1 MDKDLYD
8 RLKHGYT
15 SEDIEYINKAYEFA
29 ENAHRGQARVSGE
42 AYIIHPVQVAL
53 ILADL
58 GMDASTICAGL
69 LHDVLEDTDYTYDD
83 LAKLFGVEIA
93 DLVEGVT
100 KLGKLE
106 FQSKKEAQAEN
117 LRKMFIAMAKDVR
130 VIMIKL
136 ADRLHNMRTLRYLD
150 RESQIRNAK
159 ETMEIYAPLAHRLG
173 IFKIKWELEDI
184 SLRYLDPEAYY
195 DLVDKVAA
203 KRNQREEYINQVITT
218 LKERIAETGIEATV
232 DGRPKHFYSIYKK
245 MKYQGKAF
253 EQIYD
258 LMAVRVIVNTVRD
271 CYAVLGLIHTI
282 WKPIPGRFKDY
293 IAVPKPNMYQSLHT
307 TVVGPQGEPVE
318 IQVRT
323 WDMHRTAEYGIA
335 AHWKY
340 KEGRLENTDL
350 DSKLAWLR
358 QILEWQSDDRDADEF
373 VESLKVDLFSDEVLV
388 FTPKGDVI
396 DLPKGSTPLDFA
408 YAIHSAVGNR
418 CIGAKVN
425 GKIVPLD
432 SELQTGDIV
441 EILTSPTV
449 KGPSLDWLK
458 IVKTSQAKS
467 KINQWF
473 KKEQKAENIAKGR
486 ELLEREAKKY
496 GLSLGQL
503 TKPEW
508 IEPIIKKYSFRSFD
522 DIYAAVGYGALTPH
536 QVLARLVEDYRQTQQ
551 SDEKIIETINKAMP
565 ETKQSTPTTIK
576 VSDIDNVMMRISKCC
591 NPVPGDEIV
600 GYITRG
606 RGISIH
612 RKDCPNVR
620 SGAFEPERLI
630 DVKWDEAPKTAYDA
644 GVQVTAQDRFALL
657 ADITNTISESKI
669 MVTSINAKSRQDGI
683 AVINLTVQITGLQ
696 QLDKLMKQ
704 LRKLPK
710 VINVERVN
718 AS

>member
-1 MDKDLYD
+1 M
-8 RLKHGYT
+8 
-15 SEDIEYINKAYEFA
+15 KAEL
-29 ENAHRGQARVSGE
+29 S
-42 AYIIHPVQVAL
+42 
-53 ILADL
+53 
-58 GMDASTICAGL
+58 STICAGL

-83 LAKLFGVEIA
+83 LVKLFGKEIA

-100 KLGKLE
+100 KLNKLE

-130 VIMIKL
+130 VIMVKL

-150 RESQIRNAK
+150 KESQLRNAK

-173 IFKIKWELEDI
+173 IFSIKWELEDL

-203 KRNQREEYINQVITT
+203 KRKQREEYINQVITT
-218 LKERIAETGIEATV
+218 IKEKIAETGIEATV

-253 EQIYD
+253 DQIYD

-307 TVVGPQGEPVE
+307 TVVGPKGEPVE

-323 WDMHRTAEYGIA
+323 WDMHRIAEYGIA

-340 KEGRLENTDL
+340 KEGRLKNTDL

-418 CIGAKVN
+418 CIGAKIN

-432 SELQTGDIV
+432 YELQTGDIV

-473 KKEQKAENIAKGR
+473 KKEQKAENISKGH

-565 ETKQSTPTTIK
+565 EPKQSTPTTIK

-630 DVKWDEAPKTAYDA
+630 DVQWDEAPKTAYDA

-669 MVTSINAKSRQDGI
+669 MVTSVNAKSRQDGI

-710 VINVERVN
+710 VISVERVN

>member
-8 RLKHGYT
+8 KLKQNY
-15 SEDIEYINKAYEFA
+15 SADDIELIDKAYQFA
-29 ENAHRGQARVSGE
+29 EQAHAGQARVSGE
-42 AYIIHPVQVAL
+42 PYIVHPVQVAW

-58 GMDASTICAGL
+58 GLDVATICAGL
-69 LHDVLEDTDYTYDD
+69 LHDVLEDTPHTHEDI
-83 LAKLFGVEIA
+83 AQRFGDEVA

-106 FQSKKEAQAEN
+106 FKSKQEEQAEN
-117 LRKMFIAMAKDVR
+117 LRKMFIAMAKDIR

-150 RESQIRNAK
+150 EDSRQKNAQ

-173 IFKIKWELEDI
+173 ISKIKWELEDI

-195 DLVDKVAA
+195 DLVDKVAK
-203 KRNQREEYINQVITT
+203 KRRQRENDINRVIAT
-218 LKERIAETGIEATV
+218 LKEKIAEAGIDGTI

-245 MKYQGKAF
+245 MRYQHKSF

-318 IQVRT
+318 IQIRT
-323 WDMHRTAEYGIA
+323 WEMHRTAEYGIA

-340 KEGRLENTDL
+340 KEGRLKDTDL

-358 QILEWQSDDRDADEF
+358 QILEWQTEARDAGEF
-373 VESLKVDLFSDEVLV
+373 MESLKIDLFSDEVFV
-388 FTPKGDVI
+388 FTPKGDVV
-396 DLPKGSTPLDFA
+396 DLPRGSTPLDFA
-408 YAIHSAVGNR
+408 YTIHSAIGNR
-418 CIGAKVN
+418 CVGAKVN

-432 SELQTGDIV
+432 YELQTGDIV
-441 EILTSPTV
+441 EILTSAAS

-473 KKEQKAENIAKGR
+473 RKEHRAENVAKGH
-486 ELLEREAKKY
+486 ELLEKEVKKY
-496 GLSLGQL
+496 GLSLSQL
-503 TKPEW
+503 IKPEW
-508 IEPIIKKYSFRSFD
+508 VEQVVRKYGFRSFD
-522 DIYAAVGYGALTPH
+522 DICAAIGYGALTPH
-536 QVLARLVEDYRQTQQ
+536 QVLGRLIDDFKQTQQ
-551 SDEKIIETINKAMP
+551 TDEKIVEAINKTEP
-565 ETKQSTPTTIK
+565 ELKSSAPAAIK

-591 NPVPGDEIV
+591 SPVPGDEIV

-612 RKDCPNVR
+612 RKDCSNLK
-620 SGAFEPERLI
+620 SGSFEPERLI
-630 DVKWDEAPKTAYDA
+630 EVKWDDAPQAAYDA
-644 GVQVTAQDRFALL
+644 GVQITAKDRFGLL
-657 ADITNTISESKI
+657 ADITNTISDLKI
-669 MVTSINAKSRQDGI
+669 MVTSINARSRQDGI

-710 VINVERVN
+710 IMEVMRVS
-718 AS
+718 A

>member
-1 MDKDLYD
+1 MDKDLADKLEQNYS
-8 RLKHGYT
+8 K
-15 SEDIEYINKAYEFA
+15 EDTELINKAYEFA
-29 ENAHRGQARVSGE
+29 QKAHEGQLRESGE
-42 AYIIHPVQVAL
+42 AYIVHPVQVAL

-58 GMDASTICAGL
+58 GMDAATISAGL
-69 LHDVLEDTDYTYDD
+69 LHDVLEDTRYTYDD
-83 LAKLFGVEIA
+83 LLKTFNKEIA

-100 KLGKLE
+100 KLNKLE
-106 FQSKKEAQAEN
+106 FKSKKEAQAEN
-117 LRKMFIAMAKDVR
+117 LRKMFIAMSKDAR

-150 RESQIRNAK
+150 EGSQHRIAQ
-159 ETMEIYAPLAHRLG
+159 ETIEIYAPLAHRLG
-173 IFKIKWELEDI
+173 IFKIKWELEDLA
-184 SLRYLDPEAYY
+184 LRYLDPDAYY
-195 DLVDKVAA
+195 DLVEKVAT
-203 KRNQREEYINQVITT
+203 KRRQREEYINQVIST
-218 LKERIAETGIEATV
+218 LKVKLAETGIDATV
-232 DGRPKHFYSIYKK
+232 DGRPKHFYSIYRK
-245 MKYQGKAF
+245 MKYQGKTF

-258 LMAVRVIVNTVRD
+258 LMAVRVIVNTIPD
-271 CYAVLGLIHTI
+271 CYAALGLVHTI

-307 TVVGPQGEPVE
+307 TVVGPEGEPVE
-318 IQVRT
+318 IQIRT

-340 KEGRLENTDL
+340 KEGRSKNTDL
-350 DSKLAWLR
+350 DAKLSWLR
-358 QILEWQSDDRDADEF
+358 QILEWQSEDRDADEF

-408 YAIHSAVGNR
+408 YAIHSAVGNS

-425 GKIVPLD
+425 GKIVPLEY
-432 SELQTGDIV
+432 ELQTGDIV
-441 EILTSPTV
+441 EILTSPIP

-458 IVKTSQAKS
+458 IVKTSQAKN

-473 KKEQKAENIAKGR
+473 KKEQKAENITKGR
-486 ELLEREAKKY
+486 ELLDKEVKKY
-496 GLSLGQL
+496 GLSLNQL
-503 TKPEW
+503 LKPEW
-508 IEPIIKKYSFRSFD
+508 VDSIVKKYGFKSFD
-522 DIYAAVGYGALTPH
+522 DICAAVGYGELTPH
-536 QVLARLVEDYRQTQQ
+536 QVLAKLIDDYKQSHQ
-551 SDEKIIETINKAMP
+551 SDEKIIEEVNKIAP
-565 ETKQSTPTTIK
+565 EPKQSVPTAIK

-612 RKDCPNVR
+612 RKDCPNVK

-630 DVKWDEAPKTAYDA
+630 EVKWDEAPKAAYDA
-644 GVQVTAQDRFALL
+644 GIQVTAEDRFGLL
-657 ADITNTISESKI
+657 ADITNTIADAKVVLSS
-669 MVTSINAKSRQDGI
+669 VNARSRQDGV

-696 QLDKLMKQ
+696 QLDKIMKQ

-710 VINVERVN
+710 VMNVERVN

>member
-8 RLKHGYT
+8 KLKQNY
-15 SEDIEYINKAYEFA
+15 SADDIELIDKAYQFA
-29 ENAHRGQARVSGE
+29 EQAHAGQARVSGE
-42 AYIIHPVQVAL
+42 PYIVHPVQVAW

-58 GMDASTICAGL
+58 GLDVATICAGL
-69 LHDVLEDTDYTYDD
+69 LHDVLEDTPHTHEDI
-83 LAKLFGVEIA
+83 AQRFGDEVA

-106 FQSKKEAQAEN
+106 FKSKQEEQAEN
-117 LRKMFIAMAKDVR
+117 LRKMFIAMAKDIR

-150 RESQIRNAK
+150 EDSRRKNAQ

-173 IFKIKWELEDI
+173 ISKIKWELEDI

-195 DLVDKVAA
+195 DLVDKVAK
-203 KRNQREEYINQVITT
+203 KRRQREDDINRVIAT
-218 LKERIAETGIEATV
+218 LKEKIAEAGIDGTI

-245 MKYQGKAF
+245 MRYQHKSF

-318 IQVRT
+318 IQIRT
-323 WDMHRTAEYGIA
+323 WEMHRTAEYGIA

-340 KEGRLENTDL
+340 KEGRLKDTDL

-358 QILEWQSDDRDADEF
+358 QILEWQTEARDAGEF
-373 VESLKVDLFSDEVLV
+373 MESLKIDLFSDEVFV

-408 YAIHSAVGNR
+408 YTIHSAIGNR
-418 CIGAKVN
+418 CVGAKVN

-432 SELQTGDIV
+432 YELQTGDIV
-441 EILTSPTV
+441 EILTSAAS

-473 KKEQKAENIAKGR
+473 RKEHRAENVAKGH
-486 ELLEREAKKY
+486 ELLEKEAKKY
-496 GLSLGQL
+496 GLSLSQL
-503 TKPEW
+503 IKPEW
-508 IEPIIKKYSFRSFD
+508 VEQVVRKYGFRSFD
-522 DIYAAVGYGALTPH
+522 DICAAIGYGALTPH
-536 QVLARLVEDYRQTQQ
+536 QVLGRLIDDFKQTQQ
-551 SDEKIIETINKAMP
+551 TDEKIVEAINKTEP
-565 ETKQSTPTTIK
+565 ELKSSAPAAIK

-591 NPVPGDEIV
+591 SPVPGDEIV

-612 RKDCPNVR
+612 RKDCSNLK
-620 SGAFEPERLI
+620 SGSFEPERLI
-630 DVKWDEAPKTAYDA
+630 EVKWDDAPQAAYDA
-644 GVQVTAQDRFALL
+644 GVQITAKDRFGLL
-657 ADITNTISESKI
+657 ADITNTISDLKI
-669 MVTSINAKSRQDGI
+669 MVTSINARSRQDGI

-710 VINVERVN
+710 IMDVMRVS
-718 AS
+718 A